1 MINQSN
7 PLSQYF
13 RQPAIHVRLP
23 SQGEFYPINALT
35 LPPNGEVPVLP
46 MTAVDEITYRTPDAL
61 FNGSAVV
68 SVIKSC
74 VPSVRDPWSMPSID
88 IDALLIAIRIASFGH
103 GMDLNTQCPNCQH
116 EEEITIDLRAVN
128 DKLQL
133 GNYQNSLHV
142 GDLEVYFRPLSY
154 REVNENNQQQFE
166 QQQGLRMLT
175 DPSIDEKTKAEQ
187 LTRSVAAINALT
199 VKTIAQS
206 IAAVKTPGAVVNE
219 FEHIYE
225 FLNNC
230 DRAVFARLRDHAI
243 ELRQHSEVQ
252 PVAITC
258 SNCSHE
264 YQQPFT
270 LDMSSFF
277 ADAS

>member
-23 SQGEFYPINALT
+23 SQGEFYPPNTLV

-68 SVIKSC
+68 SVIRSC
-74 VPSVRDPWSMPSID
+74 VPAVRDPWSMPSID

-103 GMDLNTQCPNCQH
+103 GLDLNTRCPNCNHQ
-116 EEEITIDLRAVN
+116 EEITVDLRAVN
-128 DKLQL
+128 DKLKL
-133 GNYQNSLHV
+133 GNYQESLHI
-142 GDLEVYFRPLSY
+142 GDLEVFFKPLNY

-166 QQQGLRMLT
+166 QQQGLRLLS
-175 DPSIDEKTKAEQ
+175 DPNVDEKTKAEQ
-187 LTRSVAAINALT
+187 LSRSVAAVNELAIR
-199 VKTIAQS
+199 TITQS
-206 IAAVKTPGAVVNE
+206 IAAIKTPDAVVIE
-219 FEHIYE
+219 SEHIYE
-225 FLNNC
+225 FLKNC
-230 DRAVFARLRDHAI
+230 DRSIFNRLRDHAI
-243 ELRQHSEVQ
+243 DLRQYSEIQ
-252 PVAITC
+252 PIDITC
-258 SNCSHE
+258 TNCEHQ
-264 YQQPFT
+264 YKQPFT

>member
-23 SQGEFYPINALT
+23 SQGQFYPANALV

-68 SVIKSC
+68 SVIRSC
-74 VPSVRDPWSMPSID
+74 VPAIRDPWSMPSID

-103 GMDLNTQCPNCQH
+103 GLDLNTQCPSCNHQ
-116 EEEITIDLRAVN
+116 EEITVDLRAVN

-133 GNYQNSLHV
+133 GNYQQSLHV
-142 GDLEVYFRPLSY
+142 GDLEVFFRPLSY
-154 REVNENNQQQFE
+154 HNVNENNQKQFE
-166 QQQGLRMLT
+166 QQQGLRLLS
-175 DPSIDEKTKAEQ
+175 DPGVDEKLKAEQ
-187 LTRSVAAINALT
+187 LTRSVAAINELT
-199 VKTIAQS
+199 VRTIAQS
-206 IAAVKTPGAVVNE
+206 VAAIKTPGAVVTE

-230 DRAVFARLRDHAI
+230 DRAVFGRLRDHAI
-243 ELRQHSEVQ
+243 ELRQHSEIQ
-252 PVAITC
+252 PIAITC
-258 SNCSHE
+258 SNCGHK

-270 LDMSSFF
+270 LDMSNFF

>member
-1 MINQSN
+1 MINQAN

-23 SQGEFYPINALT
+23 SQGEFYPPNTLT

-68 SVIKSC
+68 SVIQSC
-74 VPSVRDPWSMPSID
+74 VPAVRDPWSVPSID

-103 GMDLNTQCPNCQH
+103 GMDLTTQCPSCNHQ
-116 EEEITIDLRAVN
+116 EEITIDLRSVN
-128 DKLQL
+128 DNLRI
-133 GNYQNSLHV
+133 GNYHESLHI
-142 GDLEVYFRPLSY
+142 GDLEVFFKPLSY
-154 REVNENNQQQFE
+154 QDVNENNQQQFE
-166 QQQGLRMLT
+166 QQQGLRLLQ
-175 DPSIDEKTKAEQ
+175 DPNVDEKTKAEQ
-187 LTRSVAAINALT
+187 LSRSVAAINELT
-199 VKTIAQS
+199 LKTITQS
-206 IAAVKTPGAVVNE
+206 IAVIKTPGAAVTE
-219 FEHIYE
+219 PEYIYE
-225 FLNNC
+225 FLKNC
-230 DRAVFARLRDHAI
+230 DRAVFNRLRDHAI

-252 PVAITC
+252 PVAIKC
-258 SNCSHE
+258 NNCSHE

>member
-1 MINQSN
+1 MINQAN

-23 SQGEFYPINALT
+23 SQGEFYPPNTLT

-68 SVIKSC
+68 SVIQSC
-74 VPSVRDPWSMPSID
+74 VPAVRDPWRVPSID

-103 GMDLNTQCPNCQH
+103 GMDLNTQCPSCNHQ
-116 EEEITIDLRAVN
+116 EEITIDLRSVN
-128 DKLQL
+128 DSLRI
-133 GNYQNSLHV
+133 GNYDESLHI
-142 GDLEVYFRPLSY
+142 GDLEVYFRPLNY

-166 QQQGLRMLT
+166 QQQGLRMLA
-175 DPSIDEKTKAEQ
+175 DPDVDEKIKAEQ
-187 LTRSVAAINALT
+187 LTRSVSAINALT
-199 VKTIAQS
+199 VRTIAQS
-206 IAAVKTPGAVVNE
+206 IAVIKTPSAAVNE

-230 DRAVFARLRDHAI
+230 DRAVFGRLRDHAI

-252 PVAITC
+252 PIAITC

>member
-1 MINQSN
+1 MINQPN
-7 PLSQYF
+7 PLTQYF

-23 SQGEFYPINALT
+23 SQGEFYPPNTLM

-74 VPSVRDPWSMPSID
+74 VPAVRDPWSMPSID

-103 GMDLNTQCPNCQH
+103 ALDLNTQCPNCNHQ
-116 EEEITIDLRAVN
+116 EEITVDLRAVN
-128 DKLQL
+128 DQLRL
-133 GNYQNSLHV
+133 GNYHESVHL
-142 GDLEVYFRPLSY
+142 GDLEVFFRPLNY
-154 REVNENNQQQFE
+154 REVNENSQQQFE
-166 QQQGLRMLT
+166 QQQGLRMLA
-175 DPSIDEKTKAEQ
+175 DPNVDETVKAEQ
-187 LTRSVAAINALT
+187 LSKSMAAINNLT
-199 VKTIAQS
+199 VRTIAQS
-206 IAAVKTPGAVVNE
+206 IAAIKTPGAVVTE
-219 FEHIYE
+219 PEHIYE

-230 DRAVFARLRDHAI
+230 DRAVFNRLRDHAI
-243 ELRQHSEVQ
+243 ELRQHSELQ
-252 PVAITC
+252 PIDIRC
-258 SNCSHE
+258 SNCKHE

>member
-1 MINQSN
+1 MINQDN

-23 SQGEFYPINALT
+23 SQGEFYPPNALT

-68 SVIKSC
+68 SVIQSC
-74 VPSVRDPWSMPSID
+74 VPAVRDPWSMPSID

-103 GMDLNTQCPNCQH
+103 GMDLTTQCPSCNHQ
-116 EEEITIDLRAVN
+116 EEITIDLRSVN
-128 DKLQL
+128 DGLRI
-133 GNYQNSLHV
+133 GNYHESLHI
-142 GDLEVYFRPLSY
+142 GDLEVFFRPLSY
-154 REVNENNQQQFE
+154 QDVNENNQQQFE
-166 QQQGLRMLT
+166 QQQGLRLLQ
-175 DPSIDEKTKAEQ
+175 DPNVDEKTKAEQ
-187 LTRSVAAINALT
+187 LSRSVASINELT
-199 VKTIAQS
+199 VRTIAQS
-206 IAAVKTPGAVVNE
+206 IAVIKTPGAAVTE
-219 FEHIYE
+219 PEYIYE
-225 FLNNC
+225 FLKNC
-230 DRAVFARLRDHAI
+230 DRAVFNRLRDHAI
-243 ELRQHSEVQ
+243 ELRRHSEVQ

-258 SNCSHE
+258 SNCQHE

>member
-23 SQGEFYPINALT
+23 SQGEFYPANALT

-68 SVIKSC
+68 SVIQSC
-74 VPSVRDPWSMPSID
+74 VPAVRDPWSMPSID

-103 GMDLNTQCPNCQH
+103 GMDLTTVCPNCGH
-116 EEEITIDLRAVN
+116 EEEITLDLRSVN
-128 DKLQL
+128 DKLRI
-133 GNYQNSLHV
+133 GNYRDSLKI

-154 REVNENNQQQFE
+154 REVNENNQLQFE
-166 QQQGLRMLT
+166 QQQGLRVLS
-175 DPSIDEKTKAEQ
+175 DPGIDEKTKAEQ
-187 LTRSVAAINALT
+187 LTRSVAAINELT
-199 VKTIAQS
+199 VRTIAQS
-206 IAAVKTPGAVVNE
+206 IAVIKTPDAAVTEYN
-219 FEHIYE
+219 HIYE

-230 DRAVFARLRDHAI
+230 DRAVFGQLRDHAI
-243 ELRQHSEVQ
+243 ELRQHSEVK
-252 PVAITC
+252 PIDITC
-258 SNCSHE
+258 NNCSHE

-270 LDMSSFF
+270 MDMSSFF

>member
-23 SQGEFYPINALT
+23 SQGEFYPPNTLT
-35 LPPNGEVPVLP
+35 LPPNGELPVLP

-68 SVIKSC
+68 SVIQSC
-74 VPSVRDPWSMPSID
+74 VPAVRDPWSVPSID

-103 GMDLNTQCPNCQH
+103 GLDLTTECPNCTH
-116 EEEITIDLRAVN
+116 KEEITVDLRAVN
-128 DKLQL
+128 DRLQL
-133 GNYQNSLHV
+133 GNYHESLHL
-142 GDLEVYFRPLSY
+142 GDLEVFFRPLSY
-154 REVNENNQQQFE
+154 REVNENSQLQFE
-166 QQQGLRMLT
+166 QQQGLRMLA
-175 DPSIDEKTKAEQ
+175 DPTIDEKTKAEQ
-187 LTRSVAAINALT
+187 LTKSMAAINNLT
-199 VKTIAQS
+199 VRTIAQS
-206 IAAVKTPGAVVNE
+206 IAAVQTPNAVVTE
-219 FEHIYE
+219 FEHIQE

-230 DRAVFARLRDHAI
+230 DRAVFNQLRDHAI
-243 ELRQHSEVQ
+243 ELRQHSEIQ
-252 PVAITC
+252 PINITC
-258 SNCSHE
+258 NNCGHQ

>member
-1 MINQSN
+1 MINQTN

-23 SQGEFYPINALT
+23 SQGEFYPPNTLA

-68 SVIKSC
+68 SVIRSC
-74 VPSVRDPWSMPSID
+74 VPAVRDPWSIPSID
-88 IDALLIAIRIASFGH
+88 IDSLLIAIRIASFGH
-103 GMDLNTQCPNCQH
+103 GLDLTTKCPNCGH
-116 EEEITIDLRAVN
+116 EEEITVDLRTVN
-128 DKLQL
+128 DRLAL
-133 GNYQNSLHV
+133 GDYRTSLHV

-154 REVNENNQQQFE
+154 RDVNDNSQRQFE
-166 QQQGLRMLT
+166 QQQGLRLLQ
-175 DPSIDEKTKAEQ
+175 DPSVDEKTKAEQ
-187 LTRSVAAINALT
+187 LSRSVAAINELT
-199 VKTIAQS
+199 VRTIAQS
-206 IAAVKTPGAVVNE
+206 VAAVKTPGATVVE

-230 DRAVFARLRDHAI
+230 DRAVFNRLRDHAI
-243 ELRQHSEVQ
+243 ELRQHSEIQ
-252 PVAITC
+252 PIDISC
-258 SNCSHE
+258 GNCEHQ

>member
-23 SQGEFYPINALT
+23 SQGEFYPTNTLT

-61 FNGSAVV
+61 FNGSAVI

-74 VPSVRDPWSMPSID
+74 VPAVRDPWSMPSID
-88 IDALLIAIRIASFGH
+88 VDALLIAIRIASFGH
-103 GMDLNTQCPNCQH
+103 GMDLTTQCPSCNHQ
-116 EEEITIDLRAVN
+116 EEITIDLRAVN
-128 DKLQL
+128 DKLRI
-133 GNYQNSLHV
+133 GNYHESLNI

-154 REVNENNQQQFE
+154 RDVNENNQQQFE
-166 QQQGLRMLT
+166 QQQGLRMLS
-175 DPSIDEKTKAEQ
+175 DPNIDEKTKAEQ
-187 LTRSVAAINALT
+187 LTRSVAAINELT
-199 VKTIAQS
+199 VRTIAQS
-206 IAAVKTPGAVVNE
+206 IAAIKTPGAVVNE
-219 FEHIYE
+219 FEYIYE
-225 FLNNC
+225 FLKNC
-230 DRAVFARLRDHAI
+230 DRNIFGQLRDHAI

>member
-1 MINQSN
+1 MINQPN

-23 SQGEFYPINALT
+23 SQGRFYPANT
-35 LPPNGEVPVLP
+35 LSMPPNGEVPVLP

-68 SVIKSC
+68 SVIQSC
-74 VPSVRDPWSMPSID
+74 VPAVRDPWSIPSID
-88 IDALLIAIRIASFGH
+88 IDSLLIAVRIASFGH
-103 GMDLNTQCPNCQH
+103 GLDLTTRCPNCSH
-116 EEEITIDLRAVN
+116 EEEITIDLRSVN
-128 DKLQL
+128 DQL
-133 GNYQNSLHV
+133 TIGDYNTSLHI
-142 GDLEVYFRPLSY
+142 GDLEIYFKPLSY
-154 REVNENNQQQFE
+154 RDVNENSQQQFD
-166 QQQGLRMLT
+166 QQQGLRLLQ
-175 DPSIDEKTKAEQ
+175 DPNIDEKTKAEQ
-187 LTRSVAAINALT
+187 LARSVAAINELT
-199 VKTIAQS
+199 VRTIAQS
-206 IAAVKTPGAVVNE
+206 VAAIKTPGATVTE

-230 DRAVFARLRDHAI
+230 DRAVFNRLRDHAI
-243 ELRQHSEVQ
+243 DLRQQSEIQ
-252 PVAITC
+252 PIDIQC
-258 SNCSHE
+258 SSCEHK

>member
-1 MINQSN
+1 MINQPN

-23 SQGEFYPINALT
+23 SQGEFYPANTLM
-35 LPPNGEVPVLP
+35 LPPNGELPVLP

-74 VPSVRDPWSMPSID
+74 VPAIRDPWSMPSID
-88 IDALLIAIRIASFGH
+88 VDALLIAIRIASFGH
-103 GMDLNTQCPNCQH
+103 SLDLTTQCPSCGHQ
-116 EEEITIDLRAVN
+116 EDIAIDLRAVN
-128 DKLQL
+128 DRLRLGDYSKSLQ
-133 GNYQNSLHV
+133 V
-142 GDLEVYFRPLSY
+142 GDLEVYFRPLNY
-154 REVNENNQQQFE
+154 REVNDNNQQQFE
-166 QQQGLRMLT
+166 QQQGLRILQ
-175 DPSIDEKTKAEQ
+175 DPNADEKVKAEQ
-187 LTRSVAAINALT
+187 LGRSMAAINELT
-199 VKTIAQS
+199 IRTIAQS
-206 IAAVKTPGAVVNE
+206 IAAIKTPAAVTNE
-219 FEHIYE
+219 PEHIYE
-225 FLNNC
+225 FLKNC
-230 DRAVFARLRDHAI
+230 DRAVFNRLRDRAI

-252 PVAITC
+252 PIAIKC
-258 SNCSHE
+258 NNCSHE

>member
-23 SQGEFYPINALT
+23 SQGEFYPPNTLA

-46 MTAVDEITYRTPDAL
+46 MTAIDEITYRTPDAL

-74 VPSVRDPWSMPSID
+74 VPAVRDPWSVPSID

-103 GMDLNTQCPNCQH
+103 GMDLTTVCPSCST
-116 EEEITIDLRAVN
+116 EEEITVDLRSVN
-128 DKLQL
+128 DKLQI
-133 GNYQNSLHV
+133 GNYHESLQV
-142 GDLEVYFRPLSY
+142 GDLEVFFRPLSY
-154 REVNENNQQQFE
+154 QEVNQNNQQQFE
-166 QQQGLRMLT
+166 QQQGLRILA
-175 DPSIDEKTKAEQ
+175 DDSVDAVTKADQ
-187 LTRSVAAINALT
+187 LSRSVAAINELT
-199 VKTIAQS
+199 LQTIAHS
-206 IAAVKTPGAVVNE
+206 IAVIKTPGAEVAEPE
-219 FEHIYE
+219 FIYE
-225 FLNNC
+225 FLKNC
-230 DRAVFARLRDHAI
+230 DRAVFGRLRDHAI
-243 ELRQHSEVQ
+243 QLRQHSEIQ
-252 PVAITC
+252 PIAIQC
-258 SNCSHE
+258 NHCQHK

>member
-1 MINQSN
+1 MNNQSN

-13 RQPAIHVRLP
+13 RQPAIHVQLP
-23 SQGEFYPINALT
+23 SRGEFYPANALT

-68 SVIKSC
+68 SVIQSC
-74 VPSVRDPWSMPSID
+74 VPAIRDPWRMPSID

-103 GMDLNTQCPNCQH
+103 GMDLNTQCPSCNHQ
-116 EEEITIDLRAVN
+116 EEITIDLRSVN
-128 DKLQL
+128 DSLQI
-133 GNYQNSLHV
+133 GNYQESLHV
-142 GDLEVYFRPLSY
+142 GDLEVFFKPLSY
-154 REVNENNQQQFE
+154 QDINENNQQQFE
-166 QQQGLRMLT
+166 QQQGLRLLQ
-175 DPSIDEKTKAEQ
+175 DPDMDEKTKAEQ
-187 LTRSVAAINALT
+187 LSRSVAAINELT
-199 VKTIAQS
+199 VRTITQS
-206 IAAVKTPGAVVNE
+206 IAVIKTPGAAVTE
-219 FEHIYE
+219 SEYIYE
-225 FLNNC
+225 FLKNC
-230 DRAVFARLRDHAI
+230 DRAVFNRLRDHAI

-252 PVAITC
+252 PVAIKC
-258 SNCSHE
+258 SNCEHE

>member
-1 MINQSN
+1 MINQAN

-23 SQGEFYPINALT
+23 SQGEFYPPNTLT

-68 SVIKSC
+68 SVIQSC
-74 VPSVRDPWSMPSID
+74 VPAVRDPWSMPSID

-103 GMDLNTQCPNCQH
+103 GMDLTTQCPSCNHQ
-116 EEEITIDLRAVN
+116 EEITIDLRSVN
-128 DKLQL
+128 DNLRI
-133 GNYQNSLHV
+133 GNYHESLHI
-142 GDLEVYFRPLSY
+142 GDLEVFFKPLSY
-154 REVNENNQQQFE
+154 QDVNENNQQQFE
-166 QQQGLRMLT
+166 QQQGLRLLQ
-175 DPSIDEKTKAEQ
+175 DPNVDEKTKAEQ
-187 LTRSVAAINALT
+187 LSRSVAAINELT
-199 VKTIAQS
+199 VRTITQS
-206 IAAVKTPGAVVNE
+206 IAVIKTPGAAVNE

-230 DRAVFARLRDHAI
+230 DRAVFGRLRDHAI

-252 PVAITC
+252 PIAITC

>member
-1 MINQSN
+1 MINQPN
-7 PLSQYF
+7 PLTQYF

-23 SQGEFYPINALT
+23 SQGEFYPPNTLV

-74 VPSVRDPWSMPSID
+74 VPAVRDPWSMPSID

-103 GMDLNTQCPNCQH
+103 ALDLNTQCPNCNHQ
-116 EEEITIDLRAVN
+116 EEITVDLRAVN
-128 DKLQL
+128 DQLRL
-133 GNYQNSLHV
+133 GNYHESVHL
-142 GDLEVYFRPLSY
+142 GDLEVFFRPLNY
-154 REVNENNQQQFE
+154 REVNENSQQQFE
-166 QQQGLRMLT
+166 QQQGLRMLA
-175 DPSIDEKTKAEQ
+175 DPNVDEIVKAEQ
-187 LTRSVAAINALT
+187 LSKSMAAINNLT
-199 VKTIAQS
+199 VRTIAQS
-206 IAAVKTPGAVVNE
+206 IAAIKTPGAVVTE
-219 FEHIYE
+219 PEHIHE

-230 DRAVFARLRDHAI
+230 DRAVFNRLRDHAI
-243 ELRQHSEVQ
+243 ELRQHSELR
-252 PVAITC
+252 PIDIRC
-258 SNCSHE
+258 SNCEHE